1 MLESPTIHH
10 PLVPGLDPALLSAAQ
25 RPQLSLIWGAHTPT
39 HQLLA
44 MFTWLAS
51 RGETPRVFDGGNRFD
66 GYFVA
71 RMARRM
77 APRPEIALGRL
88 RLSRAFT
95 CFQLAQLI
103 EEAEASLSPVLILDL
118 LSTFYDNSVP
128 LRGVERL
135 LTQVISHLKRLA
147 AVGPVIVGAREPNP
161 IVQDRWK
168 LLEQLQIA
176 ADTTWM
182 LRPPPGETVEQPRLL

>member
-1 MLESPTIHH
+1 
-10 PLVPGLDPALLSAAQ
+10 
-25 RPQLSLIWGAHTPT
+25 
-39 HQLLA
+39 

-71 RMARRM
+71 RMARQLS
-77 APRPEIALGRL
+77 PQPEIALGRL

-95 CFQLAQLI
+95 CYQLAQLI
-103 EEAEASLSPVLILDL
+103 EEADASLSPVLVLDL
-118 LSTFYDNSVP
+118 LSTFYDESVP
-128 LRGVERL
+128 LRDVERL

-147 AVGPVIVGAREPNP
+147 AVGPVVVGAREPKTM
-161 IVQDRWK
+161 VQDRWK

-176 ADTTWM
+176 ADATWM
-182 LRPPPGETVEQPRLL
+182 LRPPTGETTEQPRLL

>member
-1 MLESPTIHH
+1 MVLTPQS
-10 PLVPGLDPALLSAAQ
+10 LVPNLDPAVLAAAQ
-25 RPQLSLIWGAHTPT
+25 EPRLSLIWGANTPT
-39 HQLLA
+39 QTLLA

-71 RMARRM
+71 RMARHLT
-77 APRPEIALGRL
+77 PQPEVVLGRL

-95 CFQLAQLI
+95 CYQLAQLI
-103 EEAEASLSPVLILDL
+103 EEANASLSPVLILDL
-118 LSTFYDNSVP
+118 LNTFYDESVP
-128 LRGVERL
+128 LRDVERL
-135 LTQVISHLKRLA
+135 LTQVITHLKRLA
-147 AVGPVIVGAREPNP
+147 AVGPVIIGAREPKTM
-161 IVQDRWK
+161 VKERWK
-168 LLEQLQIA
+168 LLEQLQVA

>member
-1 MLESPTIHH
+1 MLLTPQ
-10 PLVPGLDPALLSAAQ
+10 PLVPPAVLAAAQ
-25 RPQLSLIWGAHTPT
+25 QPRFSLIWGAHTPT
-39 HQLLA
+39 QTLLA
-44 MFTWLAS
+44 MFTWLAA

-77 APRPEIALGRL
+77 TPQPEAVLGRL

-95 CFQLAQLI
+95 CYQLAQLI
-103 EEAEASLSPVLILDL
+103 EEAHASLSPVLILDL
-118 LSTFYDNSVP
+118 LNTFYDESVP
-128 LRGVERL
+128 LRDVERL
-135 LTQVISHLKRLA
+135 LTQVIAHLKRLA
-147 AVGPVIVGAREPNP
+147 AVGPVIVGAREPKTM
-161 IVQDRWK
+161 IKERWK
-168 LLEQLQIA
+168 LLEQLQVA

>member
-1 MLESPTIHH
+1 MFESPTIHP

-25 RPQLSLIWGAHTPT
+25 RPQLSLIWGANTPT

-44 MFTWLAS
+44 IFTWLAS
-51 RGETPRVFDGGNRFD
+51 RGEAPRVFDGGNRFD
-66 GYFVA
+66 GYFAA

-77 APRPEIALGRL
+77 APQPEIALGRL

-95 CFQLAQLI
+95 CYQLAQLI
-103 EEAEASLSPVLILDL
+103 EEADASLSPVLILDL

-128 LRGVERL
+128 LRDVERL

-147 AVGPVIVGAREPNP
+147 AVGPVIVGAREPKA

>member
-1 MLESPTIHH
+1 MLVGTTIHK

-25 RPQLSLIWGAHTPT
+25 RPQLSLFWGANTPT
-39 HQLLA
+39 QELLA

-71 RMARRM
+71 RMARQLS
-77 APRPEIALGRL
+77 PQPEIALGRL

-95 CFQLAQLI
+95 CYQLAQLI
-103 EEAEASLSPVLILDL
+103 EEADASLSPVLVLDL
-118 LSTFYDNSVP
+118 LSTFYDESVP
-128 LRGVERL
+128 LRDVERL

-147 AVGPVIVGAREPNP
+147 AVGPVVVGAREPKTM
-161 IVQDRWK
+161 VQDRWK
-168 LLEQLQIA
+168 LLEQLQVA
-176 ADTTWM
+176 ADATWM
-182 LRPPPGETVEQPRLL
+182 LRPPTGETTGQPRLL

>member
-1 MLESPTIHH
+1 MFLSPAIHQ
-10 PLVPGLDPALLSAAQ
+10 PPIPGLDPALLSAAQ
-25 RPQLSLIWGAHTPT
+25 RPQLSLIWGASTPT
-39 HQLLA
+39 QQLLA

-51 RGETPRVFDGGNRFD
+51 RGETPLIFDGGNRFD

-77 APRPEIALGRL
+77 APRPELALGRL

-95 CFQLAQLI
+95 CYQLAQLI
-103 EEAEASLSPVLILDL
+103 EEADASLSPVLVLDL
-118 LSTFYDNSVP
+118 LSTFYDESVP
-128 LRGVERL
+128 LRDVERL
-135 LTQVISHLKRLA
+135 LTKVISHLKRLA
-147 AVGPVIVGAREPNP
+147 AVGPVIVGAREPKTM
-161 IVQDRWK
+161 VQDRWK

-176 ADTTWM
+176 CDKTWM

>member
-1 MLESPTIHH
+1 MFESQPIHQ
-10 PLVPGLDPALLSAAQ
+10 PVAPGIDPSLLSAAQ
-25 RPQLSLIWGAHTPT
+25 RPQLSLIWGARTPT
-39 HQLLA
+39 HQLLG

-51 RGETPRVFDGGNRFD
+51 RGATPIVFDGGNRFD

-77 APRPEIALGRL
+77 APQPEIALGRL

-95 CFQLAQLI
+95 CYQLAQLI

-118 LSTFYDNSVP
+118 LNTFYDESIP
-128 LRGVERL
+128 LRDVERL

-147 AVGPVIVGAREPNP
+147 AVGPVIVGAREPKSM
-161 IVQDRWK
+161 VQDRWK

-176 ADTTWM
+176 ADVTWM
-182 LRPPPGETVEQPRLL
+182 LRPPPGETAEQPRLL

>member
-1 MLESPTIHH
+1 MSPTALQ
-10 PLVPGLDPALLSAAQ
+10 PLVPGLDPALMSAAR
-25 RPQLSLIWGAHTPT
+25 RPQLSLFWGAHTPT
-39 HQLLA
+39 QQLLA

-51 RGETPRVFDGGNRFD
+51 RGETPRIFDGGNRFD

-77 APRPEIALGRL
+77 APQPELALGRL

-95 CFQLAQLI
+95 CYQLAQLV
-103 EEAEASLSPVLILDL
+103 EEADASLSPVLILDL
-118 LSTFYDNSVP
+118 LTTFYDESVP
-128 LRGVERL
+128 LRDAERL

-147 AVGPVIVGAREPNP
+147 AVGPVIVGAREPKTM
-161 IVQDRWK
+161 VQDRWK

>member
-1 MLESPTIHH
+1 
-10 PLVPGLDPALLSAAQ
+10 
-25 RPQLSLIWGAHTPT
+25 
-39 HQLLA
+39 
-44 MFTWLAS
+44 MFTWLAT

-77 APRPEIALGRL
+77 APQPEIALGRL

-95 CFQLAQLI
+95 CYQLAQLV
-103 EEAEASLSPVLILDL
+103 EEAEASLSPVLVLDL
-118 LSTFYDNSVP
+118 LSTFYDESVP
-128 LRGVERL
+128 LRDVERL

-147 AVGPVIVGAREPNP
+147 LVGPVIVGAREPKTM
-161 IVQDRWK
+161 VQDRWK

-182 LRPPPGETVEQPRLL
+182 LRSPPGETVEQPRLL